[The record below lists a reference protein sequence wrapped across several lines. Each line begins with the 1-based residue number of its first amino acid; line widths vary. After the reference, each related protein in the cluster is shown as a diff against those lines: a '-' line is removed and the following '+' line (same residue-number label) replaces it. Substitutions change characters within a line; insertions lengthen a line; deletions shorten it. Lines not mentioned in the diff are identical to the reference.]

1 MYNKKLTIVIP
12 AYNEDEVLMNSV
24 YRLLNVKDQILEKY
38 EAITTANILIIDDG
52 SNDQTWPI
60 IERLHNENRQIGGL
74 QFSRNFGHQAALI
87 AGLNEA
93 VKTADVIVTI
103 DADLQDD
110 PDKII
115 DMLDLYFNGCDIVYG
130 VRNNRDS
137 DSWFKRTTAQL
148 YYRILQSMGVGLVPN
163 HADFRLI
170 SKSAVNSLIEYE
182 RWLHFNPL
190 AKMR

>member
-1 MYNKKLTIVIP
+1 MYNQKITIVIP

-24 YRLLNVKDQILEKY
+24 YRLLNVQDQILEKY

-93 VKTADVIVTI
+93 VKTADC
-103 DADLQDD
+103 
-110 PDKII
+110 
-115 DMLDLYFNGCDIVYG
+115 YCYN
-130 VRNNRDS
+130 
-137 DSWFKRTTAQL
+137 
-148 YYRILQSMGVGLVPN
+148 
-163 HADFRLI
+163 
-170 SKSAVNSLIEYE
+170 
-182 RWLHFNPL
+182 
-190 AKMR
+190 